1 MRIYHL
7 DHCAIPNWRTLV
19 HHCAGLLQ
27 LAQPVLLY
35 LFSVFF
41 ILGMYLCIFAAMFG
55 CKNDPAKFIL
65 GHWFFSPLAKV
76 SFCIYLTHFIVIMN
90 GTFSSRM
97 DLYWQSSSGLYLV
110 IADIFWSI
118 LLATT
123 LSCLIEAPILGL
135 ERIFLRPPKKEKKE
149 TPL

>member
-1 MRIYHL
+1 
-7 DHCAIPNWRTLV
+7 
-19 HHCAGLLQ
+19 
-27 LAQPVLLY
+27 
-35 LFSVFF
+35 
-41 ILGMYLCIFAAMFG
+41 
-55 CKNDPAKFIL
+55 
-65 GHWFFSPLAKV
+65 
-76 SFCIYLTHFIVIMN
+76 MN

-118 LLATT
+118 LLATC

-149 TPL
+149 QPLQSKEGNLSQPLMGSQDISIQEIPEKLTVGQKEEGLLL